1 MKLIRHPD
9 TLLSDWTP
17 FDQLA
22 SLRDDFNRLFELGF
36 GPVFREA
43 RMLGGWAPA
52 LDVHE
57 EKDAL
62 VVVAELPGMKKEEID
77 ISLHKGLL
85 TISGERKEEA
95 SEGEGRFHRNERFYG
110 KFSRTISLPVDV
122 DANAVTATYK
132 DGLLT
137 VRLPKSEEAKPK
149 QITVGEN

>member
-1 MKLIRHPD
+1 MKLIRYPE
-9 TLLSDWTP
+9 TLVSNWTP

-22 SLRDDFNRLFELGF
+22 SIRDDFNRLFESGF
-36 GPVFREA
+36 APLFREA

-57 EKDAL
+57 ENDAL
-62 VVVAELPGMKKEEID
+62 VVIAELPGMKKEEID

-85 TISGERKEEA
+85 TISGERKEETP
-95 SEGEGRFHRNERFYG
+95 SDEGKFHRNERFYG
-110 KFSRTISLPVDV
+110 KFSRTVSLPAEV
-122 DANAVTATYK
+122 DANGVTASYR